1 MEEIVFNAHN
11 KQENPQNHTTEHLLN
26 QTMIRLFNCG
36 RAVSAH
42 IETKKSKCDYA
53 LPQEPTAEEIAN
65 IENKMNEVIAQGLPV
80 YSDYIKKEE
89 AKAIYKKNISAG
101 SDFKYDAFVSK
112 LPDDAS
118 DTLKIVHIGDYDA
131 CPCIGIHVE
140 NTSEIGTFKI
150 LSSSYENGIWRVRWK
165 TVR

>member
-65 IENKMNEVIAQGLPV
+65 IENKMNEVIVQGLPV

-89 AKAIYKKNISAG
+89 AKAIYNL
-101 SDFKYDAFVSK
+101 SK